1 LRHHDGTTERPPKHH
16 QDATETPPKHQD
28 TSEALPR
35 DTTKKQPKHHQDT
48 SETPRR
54 HDQDTSETPRRHHWD
69 RDTAQ
74 AGSRG
79 PNGTRLPLNLE
90 LATPSYRYWEKWV
103 ETFFFITKTTV
114 FEPQRQMEKK
124 WFVGWCHYFLM
135 VQNDL

>member
-1 LRHHDGTTERPPKHH
+1 MMFTC
-16 QDATETPPKHQD
+16 QCS
-28 TSEALPR
+28 SEVTVFKCIFAASVFKG
-35 DTTKKQPKHHQDT
+35 DKQPKHHQDT

-54 HDQDTSETPRRHHWD
+54 HDQDTSETHHWD

-124 WFVGWCHYFLM
+124 
-135 VQNDL
+135 